1 MVSVA
6 AAERRIKR
14 ASDLNSKGDQAAA
27 VKILT
32 ALTATAPPSLVIEA
46 YFQLANVYMAASDEG
61 KTEEAL
67 RAAVTASTT
76 RTDLDPADAGHTSYG
91 LAKLLLRTKAGQ
103 PGARDEIVGLL
114 RTAAARLPTLANARH
129 WLGHQLMR
137 SPHGYSEALPHLA
150 QAAEQLQE
158 LTDSHPLDTIM
169 LLGQAYERAG
179 DLEKAAA
186 AFGKGVE
193 LLQTIRRS
201 GKQPEDRIRFR
212 FALTHF
218 QMCRTYVLLGRPEQ
232 AFEVAAAALQIFP
245 DVYHLHDILGVS
257 LAAQGKLPEAINV
270 YTQFTE
276 ALAAWPVEWQLMP
289 ERVLGSTLAWLRFG
303 PAAYAANANAN
314 AIDKGKDN
322 AAAAADA
329 DNGGWPTQTVP
340 LAGEKRRAQDGS
352 SGGSGGDAM
361 GGRREG
367 RCNIDVRPGL
377 TKAQFIEEY
386 VQRHTSLR

>member
-1 MVSVA
+1 
-6 AAERRIKR
+6 
-14 ASDLNSKGDQAAA
+14 
-27 VKILT
+27 
-32 ALTATAPPSLVIEA
+32 
-46 YFQLANVYMAASDEG
+46 
-61 KTEEAL
+61 
-67 RAAVTASTT
+67 
-76 RTDLDPADAGHTSYG
+76 
-91 LAKLLLRTKAGQ
+91 
-103 PGARDEIVGLL
+103 
-114 RTAAARLPTLANARH
+114 
-129 WLGHQLMR
+129 
-137 SPHGYSEALPHLA
+137 
-150 QAAEQLQE
+150 
-158 LTDSHPLDTIM
+158 
-169 LLGQAYERAG
+169 
-179 DLEKAAA
+179 
-186 AFGKGVE
+186 
-193 LLQTIRRS
+193 
-201 GKQPEDRIRFR
+201 
-212 FALTHF
+212 
-218 QMCRTYVLLGRPEQ
+218 MCRTYVLLGRPEQ

-322 AAAAADA
+322 ADAAADA

-352 SGGSGGDAM
+352 SSGSGGDAM

-386 VQRHTSLR
+386 VCSDTPPYDESSECATARQHKVAEVACYPLERTLMGCADPPSKGLGAPHQCSRVNKKRSRWGEFVRYRL